1 MLNDASIKVEYI
13 AINGNTYEFKN
24 YIPLMV
30 LPDTNNHSQ
39 EMRLF
44 ELFYRSYNA
53 AAIRIFD
60 LNIASMTV
68 SIPSSVNII
77 VYHQ

>member
-1 MLNDASIKVEYI
+1 MDHIDI
-13 AINGNTYEFKN
+13 IGNTYEFIH
-24 YIPLMV
+24 YIPLVV

-39 EMRLF
+39 KMRLF
-44 ELFYRSYNA
+44 ELFYRSYSS

-60 LNIASMTV
+60 LNVNSMTI
-68 SIPSSVNII
+68 SLPSSVSII

>member
-1 MLNDASIKVEYI
+1 
-13 AINGNTYEFKN
+13 
-24 YIPLMV
+24 
-30 LPDTNNHSQ
+30 
-39 EMRLF
+39 MRLF

-60 LNIASMTV
+60 LNITSMAV
-68 SIPSSVNII
+68 SLPSSINLI